1 MLVLWLLILENMR
14 PYAQV
19 PGEKATKFQEKLLSI
34 RADSRIVTIVGA
46 DVSPHEF
53 RSPKRTKIG
62 LSPILPLPF
71 RRGEGRGEGSVWS
84 VRHFRSSIVGSTRIV
99 ECSRATWRSA

>member
-1 MLVLWLLILENMR
+1 MGHYAR
-14 PYAQV
+14 PV
-19 PGEKATKFQEKLLSI
+19 PFNFGKHAALCAGSWRKGNKISGEAPFNPGGFAN
-34 RADSRIVTIVGA
+34 RYIVGA

-71 RRGEGRGEGSVWS
+71 RRSEGRGEGSVWS

-99 ECSRATWRSA
+99 ECSRA